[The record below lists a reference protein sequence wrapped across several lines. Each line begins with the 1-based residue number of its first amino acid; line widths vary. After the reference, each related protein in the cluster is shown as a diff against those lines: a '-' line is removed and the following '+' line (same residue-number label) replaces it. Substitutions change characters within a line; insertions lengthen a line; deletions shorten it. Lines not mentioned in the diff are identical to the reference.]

1 MKKYFQFSGTINGTT
16 YLLRLLFTML
26 MSIPLLVISMMGLGT
41 AVFGYLGYDLEE
53 AATFGPQEQQEMGEK
68 LGMAMVENPSEVMSG
83 LISNISAGIIIAFIV
98 FLIPVI
104 WFYWAT
110 CYKRISTLFPST
122 AFKVFIGFIVIEAI
136 LDILPIALGGSTMTA
151 FSAIV
156 GLGIFIFLLS
166 KNSTIANH
174 HDIHHHP
181 TQHLYVETIET

>member
-1 MKKYFQFSGTINGTT
+1 MKKFFQFSGTINGTT
-16 YLLRLLFTML
+16 YLLRLLFTIL
-26 MSIPLLVISMMGLGT
+26 MSIPLLVISIMGLST

-110 CYKRISTLFPST
+110 CYKRISALFPST
-122 AFKVFIGFIVIEAI
+122 AFKVFIGFIVIEAV
-136 LDILPIALGGSTMTA
+136 LDILPIAVGGSTITA

-166 KNSTIANH
+166 KNSTIGE
-174 HDIHHHP
+174 HDG
-181 TQHLYVETIET
+181 

>member
-110 CYKRISTLFPST
+110 CYKRISALFPST

-136 LDILPIALGGSTMTA
+136 LDILPIAIGGSTVTA

-166 KNSTIANH
+166 KNSTIGE
-174 HDIHHHP
+174 HDG
-181 TQHLYVETIET
+181 

>member
-26 MSIPLLVISMMGLGT
+26 MSIPLVVISLTGLGT

-68 LGMAMVENPSEVMSG
+68 LGMAMVENPTEVMSG
-83 LISNISAGIIIAFIV
+83 LISNISGGIIIAFIV
-98 FLIPVI
+98 FLIPVV

-110 CYKRISTLFPST
+110 CYKRISALFPST
-122 AFKVFIGFIVIEAI
+122 AFKVFIGFIVIEAV
-136 LDILPIALGGSTMTA
+136 LDILPIAIGGSTVTA

-156 GLGIFIFLLS
+156 GLSL
-166 KNSTIANH
+166 
-174 HDIHHHP
+174 IHISEP
-181 TQHLYVETIET
+181 TRPR

>member
-1 MKKYFQFSGTINGTT
+1 MKKFFQFSGTINGTT
-16 YLLRLLFTML
+16 YLLRLLFTIL

-98 FLIPVI
+98 FLIPVV

-110 CYKRISTLFPST
+110 CYKRISALFPST
-122 AFKVFIGFIVIEAI
+122 AFKVFIGFIVIEAV
-136 LDILPIALGGSTMTA
+136 LDLLPIALGGSTMTA
-151 FSAIV
+151 FSVIV

-166 KNSTIANH
+166 KNSTIGE
-174 HDIHHHP
+174 HDG
-181 TQHLYVETIET
+181 

>member
-1 MKKYFQFSGTINGTT
+1 MKKFFQFSGTINGTT

-83 LISNISAGIIIAFIV
+83 LISNISGGIIIAFIV
-98 FLIPVI
+98 FLIPVV

-110 CYKRISTLFPST
+110 CYKRISALFPST
-122 AFKVFIGFIVIEAI
+122 AFKVFIGFIVIEAV
-136 LDILPIALGGSTMTA
+136 LDILPIAVGGSTITA

-166 KNSTIANH
+166 KNSTIGE
-174 HDIHHHP
+174 HDG
-181 TQHLYVETIET
+181 

>member
-26 MSIPLLVISMMGLGT
+26 MSIPLLVISIMGLGT

-68 LGMAMVENPSEVMSG
+68 LGMAMVENPNEVMTG
-83 LISNISAGIIIAFIV
+83 LISNVSPGLIIAFIV

-110 CYKRISTLFPST
+110 CYKRISALFPST

-166 KNSTIANH
+166 KNSTIGEH
-174 HDIHHHP
+174 
-181 TQHLYVETIET
+181 EG

>member
-1 MKKYFQFSGTINGTT
+1 MKKFFQFSGTINGTT

-83 LISNISAGIIIAFIV
+83 LISNISGGIIIAFIV

-110 CYKRISTLFPST
+110 CYKRISALFPST

-136 LDILPIALGGSTMTA
+136 LDILPIAVGGSTITA

-166 KNSTIANH
+166 KNSTIGE
-174 HDIHHHP
+174 HDG
-181 TQHLYVETIET
+181 

>member
-83 LISNISAGIIIAFIV
+83 LISNISGGIIIAFIV

-110 CYKRISTLFPST
+110 CYKRISALFPST

-136 LDILPIALGGSTMTA
+136 LDILPIAVGGSTITA

-166 KNSTIANH
+166 KNSTIGE
-174 HDIHHHP
+174 HDG
-181 TQHLYVETIET
+181 

>member
-1 MKKYFQFSGTINGTT
+1 MKKFFQFSGTINGTT

-98 FLIPVI
+98 FLIPVV

-110 CYKRISTLFPST
+110 CYKRISALFPST
-122 AFKVFIGFIVIEAI
+122 AFKVFIGFIVIEAV
-136 LDILPIALGGSTMTA
+136 LDILPIAVGGPTITA
-151 FSAIV
+151 FSALV

-166 KNSTIANH
+166 KNSTIGE
-174 HDIHHHP
+174 HDG
-181 TQHLYVETIET
+181 

>member
-1 MKKYFQFSGTINGTT
+1 MKKFFQFSGTINGTT
-16 YLLRLLFTML
+16 YLLRLLFTIL

-68 LGMAMVENPSEVMSG
+68 LGMAMVENPTEVMSG
-83 LISNISAGIIIAFIV
+83 LISNISGGIIIAFIV
-98 FLIPVI
+98 FLIPVV

-110 CYKRISTLFPST
+110 CYKRISALFPST

-136 LDILPIALGGSTMTA
+136 LDILPIAVGGSTITA

-166 KNSTIANH
+166 KNSTIGE
-174 HDIHHHP
+174 HDG
-181 TQHLYVETIET
+181 

>member
-1 MKKYFQFSGTINGTT
+1 MVQPYS
-16 YLLRLLFTML
+16 
-26 MSIPLLVISMMGLGT
+26 
-41 AVFGYLGYDLEE
+41 GYLGYDLEE
-53 AATFGPQEQQEMGEK
+53 AATFGPQEQREMGEK

-110 CYKRISTLFPST
+110 CYKRISALFPST

-166 KNSTIANH
+166 KNSTIGE
-174 HDIHHHP
+174 HDG
-181 TQHLYVETIET
+181 

>member
-26 MSIPLLVISMMGLGT
+26 MSIPLLVIAMMGLGT

-98 FLIPVI
+98 FLIPVV

-110 CYKRISTLFPST
+110 CYKRISALFPST
-122 AFKVFIGFIVIEAI
+122 AFKVFIGFIIIEAI
-136 LDILPIALGGSTMTA
+136 LDILPIAVGGTSITA
-151 FSAIV
+151 LSFFV

-166 KNSTIANH
+166 KNSTIGEHNG
-174 HDIHHHP
+174 
-181 TQHLYVETIET
+181 

>member
-1 MKKYFQFSGTINGTT
+1 MKKFFQFSGTINGTT

-26 MSIPLLVISMMGLGT
+26 MSIPLLVISTIGLST

-83 LISNISAGIIIAFIV
+83 LISNISGGIIIAFIA
-98 FLIPVI
+98 FLIPVV

-110 CYKRISTLFPST
+110 CYKRISALFPST
-122 AFKVFIGFIVIEAI
+122 AFKVFIGFIVIEAV
-136 LDILPIALGGSTMTA
+136 LDILPIAVGGSTVTA

-166 KNSTIANH
+166 KNSTIGE
-174 HDIHHHP
+174 HDG
-181 TQHLYVETIET
+181 

>member
-1 MKKYFQFSGTINGTT
+1 MKKFFQFSGTINGTT

-26 MSIPLLVISMMGLGT
+26 MSIPLLVISTIGLST

-83 LISNISAGIIIAFIV
+83 LISNISGGIIIAFIV
-98 FLIPVI
+98 FLIPVV

-110 CYKRISTLFPST
+110 CYKRISALFPST
-122 AFKVFIGFIVIEAI
+122 AFKVFIGFIVIEAV
-136 LDILPIALGGSTMTA
+136 LDILPIAVGGSTLTA

-166 KNSTIANH
+166 KNSTIGE
-174 HDIHHHP
+174 HDG
-181 TQHLYVETIET
+181 

>member
-1 MKKYFQFSGTINGTT
+1 MKKFFQFSGTINGTT
-16 YLLRLLFTML
+16 YLLRLLFTIL

-83 LISNISAGIIIAFIV
+83 LISNISGGIIIAFIV
-98 FLIPVI
+98 FLIPVV

-110 CYKRISTLFPST
+110 CYKRISALFPST
-122 AFKVFIGFIVIEAI
+122 AFKVFIGFIVIEAV
-136 LDILPIALGGSTMTA
+136 LDILPIAVGGSTLTA

-166 KNSTIANH
+166 KNSTIGE
-174 HDIHHHP
+174 HDG
-181 TQHLYVETIET
+181 

>member
-26 MSIPLLVISMMGLGT
+26 MSIPLLVISIMGLGT

-83 LISNISAGIIIAFIV
+83 LISNISGGIIIAFIV
-98 FLIPVI
+98 FLIPVV

-110 CYKRISTLFPST
+110 CYKRISALFPST

-166 KNSTIANH
+166 KNSTIGE
-174 HDIHHHP
+174 HDG
-181 TQHLYVETIET
+181 

>member
-1 MKKYFQFSGTINGTT
+1 MKKFFQFSGTINGTT
-16 YLLRLLFTML
+16 YLLRLLFTIL

-68 LGMAMVENPSEVMSG
+68 LGMAMVQNPSEVMSG

-98 FLIPVI
+98 FLIPVV

-110 CYKRISTLFPST
+110 CYKRISALFPST
-122 AFKVFIGFIVIEAI
+122 AFKVFIGFIVIEAV
-136 LDILPIALGGSTMTA
+136 LDILPIAIGGSTVTA

-166 KNSTIANH
+166 KNSTIGE
-174 HDIHHHP
+174 HDG
-181 TQHLYVETIET
+181 

>member
-1 MKKYFQFSGTINGTT
+1 MKKFFQFSGTINGTT

-26 MSIPLLVISMMGLGT
+26 MSIPLLVISTIGLST
-41 AVFGYLGYDLEE
+41 AVFWYLGYDLEE

-83 LISNISAGIIIAFIV
+83 LISNISGGIIIAFIV
-98 FLIPVI
+98 FLIPVV

-110 CYKRISTLFPST
+110 CYKRISALFPST
-122 AFKVFIGFIVIEAI
+122 AFKVFIGFIVIEAV
-136 LDILPIALGGSTMTA
+136 LDILPIAVGGSTVTA

-166 KNSTIANH
+166 KNSTIGE
-174 HDIHHHP
+174 HDG
-181 TQHLYVETIET
+181 

>member
-26 MSIPLLVISMMGLGT
+26 MSIPLLVISMMGLVT

-110 CYKRISTLFPST
+110 CYKRISALFPST

-166 KNSTIANH
+166 KNSTIGEH
-174 HDIHHHP
+174 
-181 TQHLYVETIET
+181 EG

>member
-26 MSIPLLVISMMGLGT
+26 MSIPLLVISMMGLST

-83 LISNISAGIIIAFIV
+83 LISNISGGIIIAFIV
-98 FLIPVI
+98 FLIPVV

-110 CYKRISTLFPST
+110 CYKRISALFPST
-122 AFKVFIGFIVIEAI
+122 AFKVFIGFIVIEAV
-136 LDILPIALGGSTMTA
+136 LDILPIAVGGSTLTA
-151 FSAIV
+151 FSAIL

-166 KNSTIANH
+166 KNSSIGE
-174 HDIHHHP
+174 HDG
-181 TQHLYVETIET
+181 

>member
-1 MKKYFQFSGTINGTT
+1 MKKFFQFSGTINGTT

-83 LISNISAGIIIAFIV
+83 LISNISVGIIIAFIV

-110 CYKRISTLFPST
+110 CFKRISALFPST
-122 AFKVFIGFIVIEAI
+122 AFKVFIGFVLIEAV
-136 LDILPIALGGSTMTA
+136 LDILPIAVGGSTMTA

-166 KNSTIANH
+166 KNSTIGE
-174 HDIHHHP
+174 HDG
-181 TQHLYVETIET
+181 

>member
-110 CYKRISTLFPST
+110 CYKRISALFPST
-122 AFKVFIGFIVIEAI
+122 AFKVFIGFIVIEAV
-136 LDILPIALGGSTMTA
+136 LDILPIAIGGSTVTA

-166 KNSTIANH
+166 KNSTIGE
-174 HDIHHHP
+174 HDG
-181 TQHLYVETIET
+181 

>member
-1 MKKYFQFSGTINGTT
+1 MKKFFQFSGTINGTT
-16 YLLRLLFTML
+16 YLLRLLFTIL

-98 FLIPVI
+98 FLIPVV

-110 CYKRISTLFPST
+110 CYKRISALFPST
-122 AFKVFIGFIVIEAI
+122 AFKVFIGFIVIEAV
-136 LDILPIALGGSTMTA
+136 LDILPIAIGGSTVTV

-166 KNSTIANH
+166 KNSTIGE
-174 HDIHHHP
+174 HDG
-181 TQHLYVETIET
+181 

>member
-1 MKKYFQFSGTINGTT
+1 MKKFFQFSGTINGTT
-16 YLLRLLFTML
+16 YLLRLLFTIL

-83 LISNISAGIIIAFIV
+83 LISNISGGIIIAFIV
-98 FLIPVI
+98 FLIPVV

-110 CYKRISTLFPST
+110 CYKRISALFPST
-122 AFKVFIGFIVIEAI
+122 AFKVFIGFIVIEAV
-136 LDILPIALGGSTMTA
+136 LDILPIAVGGSTVTA

-166 KNSTIANH
+166 KNSTIGE
-174 HDIHHHP
+174 HDG
-181 TQHLYVETIET
+181 

>member
-1 MKKYFQFSGTINGTT
+1 MKKFFQFSGTINGTT
-16 YLLRLLFTML
+16 YLLRLLFTIL

-68 LGMAMVENPSEVMSG
+68 LGMAMVENPTEVMSG
-83 LISNISAGIIIAFIV
+83 LISNISGGIIIAFIV
-98 FLIPVI
+98 FLIPVV

-110 CYKRISTLFPST
+110 CYKRISALFPST
-122 AFKVFIGFIVIEAI
+122 AFKVFIGFIVIEAV
-136 LDILPIALGGSTMTA
+136 LDILPIAVGGSTITA

-166 KNSTIANH
+166 KNSTIGE
-174 HDIHHHP
+174 HDG
-181 TQHLYVETIET
+181 

>member
-1 MKKYFQFSGTINGTT
+1 MKKFFQFSGTINGTT
-16 YLLRLLFTML
+16 YLLRLLFTIL
-26 MSIPLLVISMMGLGT
+26 MSIPLLIISMMGLGT

-98 FLIPVI
+98 FLIPVV

-110 CYKRISTLFPST
+110 CYKRISALFPST
-122 AFKVFIGFIVIEAI
+122 AFKVFIGFIVIEAV
-136 LDILPIALGGSTMTA
+136 LDILPIAVGGSTVTA

-166 KNSTIANH
+166 KNSTIGE
-174 HDIHHHP
+174 HDG
-181 TQHLYVETIET
+181 

>member
-26 MSIPLLVISMMGLGT
+26 MSIPLLIISMMGLGT

-110 CYKRISTLFPST
+110 CYKRISALFPST

-136 LDILPIALGGSTMTA
+136 LDILPIAVGGSTITA

-166 KNSTIANH
+166 KNSTIGE
-174 HDIHHHP
+174 HDG
-181 TQHLYVETIET
+181 

>member
-110 CYKRISTLFPST
+110 CYKRISALFPST

-136 LDILPIALGGSTMTA
+136 LDILPIAVGGSTITA

-166 KNSTIANH
+166 KNSTIGE
-174 HDIHHHP
+174 HDG
-181 TQHLYVETIET
+181 

>member
-110 CYKRISTLFPST
+110 CYKRISALFPST
-122 AFKVFIGFIVIEAI
+122 AFKVFIGFVLIEAV
-136 LDILPIALGGSTMTA
+136 LDILPIAVGGSTITA

-166 KNSTIANH
+166 KNSTIGE
-174 HDIHHHP
+174 HDG
-181 TQHLYVETIET
+181 

>member
-1 MKKYFQFSGTINGTT
+1 MKKFFQFSGTINGTT
-16 YLLRLLFTML
+16 YLLRLLFTIL

-68 LGMAMVENPSEVMSG
+68 LGMAMVENPTEVMSG
-83 LISNISAGIIIAFIV
+83 LISNISGGIIIAFIV
-98 FLIPVI
+98 FLIPVV

-110 CYKRISTLFPST
+110 CYKRISALFPSI
-122 AFKVFIGFIVIEAI
+122 AFKVFIGFIVIEAV
-136 LDILPIALGGSTMTA
+136 LDILPIAIGGSTVTA

-166 KNSTIANH
+166 KNSTIGE
-174 HDIHHHP
+174 HDG
-181 TQHLYVETIET
+181 

>member
-1 MKKYFQFSGTINGTT
+1 MKKFFQFSGTINGTT

-26 MSIPLLVISMMGLGT
+26 MSIPLLVISIMGLST

-83 LISNISAGIIIAFIV
+83 LISNISGGIIIAFIV
-98 FLIPVI
+98 FLIPVV

-110 CYKRISTLFPST
+110 CYKRISALFPST
-122 AFKVFIGFIVIEAI
+122 AFKVFIGFIVIEAV
-136 LDILPIALGGSTMTA
+136 LDILPIAVGGSTLTA
-151 FSAIV
+151 FSAIL

-166 KNSTIANH
+166 KNSSIGE
-174 HDIHHHP
+174 HDG
-181 TQHLYVETIET
+181 

>member
-1 MKKYFQFSGTINGTT
+1 MKKFFQFSGTINGTT

-26 MSIPLLVISMMGLGT
+26 MSIPLLVISTIGLST

-110 CYKRISTLFPST
+110 CYKRISALFPST
-122 AFKVFIGFIVIEAI
+122 AFKVFIGFIVIEAV
-136 LDILPIALGGSTMTA
+136 LDILPIAIGGSTVTA

-166 KNSTIANH
+166 KNSTIGE
-174 HDIHHHP
+174 HDG
-181 TQHLYVETIET
+181 